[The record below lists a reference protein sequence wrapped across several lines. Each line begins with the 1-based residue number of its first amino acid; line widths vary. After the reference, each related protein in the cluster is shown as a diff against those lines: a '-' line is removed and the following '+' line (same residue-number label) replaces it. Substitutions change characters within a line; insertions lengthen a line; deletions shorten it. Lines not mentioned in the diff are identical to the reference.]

1 MRGWS
6 VFVSRS
12 RPPLPCGLPPPAFGE
27 VEPGGLLTLVPV
39 IVAGVLRPPVVL
51 GRFGTNAPSPR
62 CWGKASPVFR
72 NDVERRPASCE
83 ADVFRKAKL
92 FVNGVSHGAVRALA
106 QVARRPVAGL
116 GESRPHATGDSC
128 SGCVLA
134 SCVQLLGHHILG
146 G

>member
-1 MRGWS
+1 M
-6 VFVSRS
+6 
-12 RPPLPCGLPPPAFGE
+12 
-27 VEPGGLLTLVPV
+27 

-62 CWGKASPVFR
+62 CWGKASPLLFNV
-72 NDVERRPASCE
+72 VERQPASCE